1 MSPADPSAPS
11 RDASASGGGLPAAGA
26 PQQVLYVESLP
37 TQVALTLHHFS
48 QHAPHV
54 RLEVVGS
61 GAEALERLAAPQAYD
76 AMLIDLRMPDLT
88 GLDFVREAQ
97 RRRLHLPPFIVISG
111 SGDEEAA
118 LATLQLGAADCVTR
132 REGYLVQLS
141 ARLAQAIAQGRL
153 NRVNDQLR
161 TELARRKEVEE
172 TLRVHQVELE
182 LQNEEMRRVQVELDA
197 SRGRYFDLYDLA
209 PMGYLTLSE
218 QGLILQANLTAATL
232 LGTPRGALVRQPISR
247 FVVPDDQ
254 DAFYLQ
260 RKRLLDNGEPQ
271 SFELRLLRADG
282 SRFWAHLATT
292 VARNEAGAPVLRLV
306 LNDVSKRHQTED
318 TLRESMQEFR
328 ILAEAMPQIV
338 WITRPDGWNIYFNPQ
353 WMDYTGLTLAESL
366 GHGWNKPFHADDQQ
380 RACAAWKHATDT
392 AGTYALECRLRRA
405 DGAYRWWLIRGVPL
419 RADDGTILRW
429 IGTCTDIHDLKLG
442 EEHLQWSLREKDALL
457 KEVHH
462 RVKNNLQIIHSL
474 LRLEIGRHAQP
485 AIANVLRAMQG
496 RIQSMAL
503 LHETLYRAGTFAAVD
518 LGAYLQRLATQAFRA
533 AEVRPGAVRLQLDLA
548 AVQVGMDQAIPCGLI
563 VNELVSNGLEHG
575 FPNGA
580 DGEVRVALGQP
591 HDAAELCL
599 CVSDNGVGLP
609 TDFEHKRGHALGLQL
624 VADLAGQ
631 IGGRLAIGPGPAAV
645 FSVHFAVEPL
655 PPLGP
660 QP

>member
-1 MSPADPSAPS
+1 M
-11 RDASASGGGLPAAGA
+11 
-26 PQQVLYVESLP
+26 
-37 TQVALTLHHFS
+37 
-48 QHAPHV
+48 
-54 RLEVVGS
+54 
-61 GAEALERLAAPQAYD
+61 
-76 AMLIDLRMPDLT
+76 
-88 GLDFVREAQ
+88 
-97 RRRLHLPPFIVISG
+97 
-111 SGDEEAA
+111 
-118 LATLQLGAADCVTR
+118 TR

-353 WMDYTGLTLAESL
+353 WMDYTGLTLEESL
-366 GHGWNKPFHADDQQ
+366 GHGW
-380 RACAAWKHATDT
+380 
-392 AGTYALECRLRRA
+392 
-405 DGAYRWWLIRGVPL
+405 LIRGVPV
-419 RADDGTILRW
+419 RDTAGAILKW
-429 IGTCTDIHDLKLG
+429 FGTCTDIHDLK
-442 EEHLQWSLREKDALL
+442 
-457 KEVHH
+457 
-462 RVKNNLQIIHSL
+462 
-474 LRLEIGRHAQP
+474 
-485 AIANVLRAMQG
+485 
-496 RIQSMAL
+496 MA
-503 LHETLYRAGTFAAVD
+503 E
-518 LGAYLQRLATQAFRA
+518 
-533 AEVRPGAVRLQLDLA
+533 
-548 AVQVGMDQAIPCGLI
+548 
-563 VNELVSNGLEHG
+563 
-575 FPNGA
+575 
-580 DGEVRVALGQP
+580 
-591 HDAAELCL
+591 
-599 CVSDNGVGLP
+599 
-609 TDFEHKRGHALGLQL
+609 
-624 VADLAGQ
+624 
-631 IGGRLAIGPGPAAV
+631 
-645 FSVHFAVEPL
+645 
-655 PPLGP
+655 
-660 QP
+660 